1 MCVSQR
7 AVFSHGVSQEGLCVQ
22 STRKLDF
29 LCIMTKWQQQ
39 FHSRSRLIQEPQC
52 PPSGCGRVKEQLILS
67 KMTSVTKWHLET
79 KELGAHPWT
88 PLTLKCLWKC
98 HMCAVIYELFTGS
111 LFLKDPQDEDQVSH
125 RSSSSRLSKSPLKG
139 VKKVKI
145 MQCKVTL
152 LDNTDY
158 TIDVE
163 VRKLA

>member
-7 AVFSHGVSQEGLCVQ
+7 AVFSHEVSQEGLCFQ

-29 LCIMTKWQQQ
+29 LCIMTKWQ
-39 FHSRSRLIQEPQC
+39 SE
-52 PPSGCGRVKEQLILS
+52 RVNLGIPVSNFMIPS
-67 KMTSVTKWHLET
+67 KMTPVTKWHLER
-79 KELGAHPWT
+79 KELWARPWT
-88 PLTLKCLWKC
+88 PLTSKCVRKC
-98 HMCAVIYELFTGS
+98 HTCAVVNELFTGS

-152 LDNTDY
+152 LDYTDY

-163 VRKLA
+163 VRKSCPSVGAV